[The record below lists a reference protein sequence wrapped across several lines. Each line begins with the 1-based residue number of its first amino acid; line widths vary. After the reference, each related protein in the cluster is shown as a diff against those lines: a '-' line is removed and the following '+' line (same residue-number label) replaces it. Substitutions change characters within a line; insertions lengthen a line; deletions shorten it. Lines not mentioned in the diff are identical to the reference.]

1 MRVVRTLSAF
11 AVLVFLT
18 ANAASAQEKIIFSLQ
33 WIANGN
39 NFGVFAAK
47 EQGLYRAANFDVDV
61 QRGYGSG
68 DTAKRVATGTAD
80 IGIADAASVIVG
92 RSNGLKVKQV
102 GSLYERSPDAIFFI
116 KGNGIVKPKDLEG
129 RTIGATAG
137 EATVNFLPIFAANAG
152 FDNKKM
158 EIVNMSPSAKYA
170 SLVAKTVDSIV
181 GFVNEEPAIRSAAA
195 KIGLEVGRFVF
206 SDYGINYYSLGII
219 ANDESIAKRPEMVRR
234 IALAT
239 IQGYASA
246 IKNPQGAADA
256 FVKNYPETSRDIALQ
271 QWDVALPLILTE
283 RSRKNGLGWIERDK
297 MADTIKLIAQFQKV
311 DPALTPDDVYAA
323 EFLPKVPVE

>member
-1 MRVVRTLSAF
+1 MITFRTMLLAG
-11 AVLVFLT
+11 ALVLAAHAT
-18 ANAASAQEKIIFSLQ
+18 ASAQEKIIFSLQ

-47 EQGLYRAANFDVDV
+47 EQGLYRNAGYDVDV

-68 DTAKRVATGTAD
+68 DTAKRVSTGTAN

-92 RSNGLKVKQV
+92 RSSGLKVKQV
-102 GSLYERSPDAIFFI
+102 ASLYERSPDAIFFI
-116 KGNGIVKPKDLEG
+116 RGTGINNPKDLEG

-170 SLVAKTVDSIV
+170 SLVAKSVDSIV
-181 GFVNEEPAIRSAAA
+181 GFVNEEPAIRSAAS
-195 KIGLEVGRFVF
+195 KTGLEVGRFVF
-206 SDYGINYYSLGII
+206 SDYGINYYSLGVI
-219 ANDESIAKRPEMVRR
+219 ASDDTIARQPELVRKV
-234 IALAT
+234 ALAT
-239 IQGYASA
+239 MQGYASA
-246 IKNPQGAADA
+246 IKNPQAAADA
-256 FVKNYPETSRDIALQ
+256 FVKNYPESSREIALQ
-271 QWDVALPLILTE
+271 QWDVALQLILTD

-311 DPALTPDDVYAA
+311 DPALAPEDVYAGQ
-323 EFLPKVPVE
+323 FLPTVAVQ